1 LLTATA
7 ILLDISY
14 YSHTATRVTLSIA
27 PPCLDRRRLEGWS
40 AIFDRAAISVAATWS
55 SLPVCWTS
63 ANHYPSVVAAAGQ
76 TSADRR
82 PSAGPL
88 HQITAAVVLLDF

>member
-14 YSHTATRVTLSIA
+14 YNHTATRVTLSIA
-27 PPCLDRRRLEGWS
+27 PPCLDHRRLEGWS

-55 SLPVCWTS
+55 SLSVCWTS
-63 ANHYPSVVAAAGQ
+63 ANHCPSVVAAAGQ

-82 PSAGPL
+82 PSASPL
-88 HQITAAVVLLDF
+88 HQIAAAVVLLDF